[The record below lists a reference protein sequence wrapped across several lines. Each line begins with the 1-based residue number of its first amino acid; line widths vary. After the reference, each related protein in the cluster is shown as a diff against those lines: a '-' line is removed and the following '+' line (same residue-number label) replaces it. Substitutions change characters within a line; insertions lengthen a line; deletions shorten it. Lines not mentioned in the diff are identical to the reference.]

1 MTEATK
7 TAKNTNKEKVVPE
20 TLGNGIFSANILS
33 SWTATEKKLLSLKWE
48 QPVLNFIR
56 HTIICSKGHEE
67 HMRESKALKMF
78 FPDMTPAKA
87 KSQVNKCLNK
97 FMTLLYSGLL
107 IEENLAK
114 YEASKVKPK
123 STRPRKTAEEK
134 AEIAAEKE
142 LKKAFRQEKAN
153 LLKAY
158 LEKNMPNAK
167 KLILAESK

>member
-7 TAKNTNKEKVVPE
+7 TAKNTNKEKIMPE
-20 TLGNGIFSANILS
+20 TLGNSIFSANILS

-48 QPVLNFIR
+48 QPVLDFIR
-56 HTIICSKGHEE
+56 HTLICSKGHED
-67 HMRESKALKMF
+67 HLNDAKALVMF
-78 FPDMTPAKA
+78 FPDMTIAKA
-87 KSQVNKCLNK
+87 KGLVSKRKNE
-97 FMTLLYSGLL
+97 FFTLLFSGKL